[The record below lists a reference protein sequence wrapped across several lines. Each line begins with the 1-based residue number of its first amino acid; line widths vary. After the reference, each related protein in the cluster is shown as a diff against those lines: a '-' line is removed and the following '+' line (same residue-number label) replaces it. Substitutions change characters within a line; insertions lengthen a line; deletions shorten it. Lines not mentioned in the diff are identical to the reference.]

1 MKYKV
6 IITSNNR
13 NVINQ
18 FFDNIG
24 QRLDCISTSERY
36 EDMANH
42 IKYVQPDGFIFC
54 LNGENSDALKKYIG
68 IVNELYRKKVPVFVI
83 GDAKESAKFEKVITG
98 VKPNMLDKSLPY
110 RNIEEKIARVLGDNK
125 MAEDNKAEAER
136 ASQIADSAA
145 DAVKEAE
152 RILAKIDAAEANKKK
167 HVLVVDDDSNVL
179 KLIKNYLAGRY
190 DVATAKSGK
199 VAMKFLET
207 KTTDLVL
214 LDYEM
219 PEEKGPE
226 VLSKIRANIKTK
238 DLPVIFLTG
247 VTEKEK
253 IQEVL
258 SMKPQGYLLKPIS
271 MMKLSATIKSVIG

>member
-1 MKYKV
+1 M
-6 IITSNNR
+6 
-13 NVINQ
+13 
-18 FFDNIG
+18 
-24 QRLDCISTSERY
+24 
-36 EDMANH
+36 
-42 IKYVQPDGFIFC
+42 
-54 LNGENSDALKKYIG
+54 
-68 IVNELYRKKVPVFVI
+68 
-83 GDAKESAKFEKVITG
+83 
-98 VKPNMLDKSLPY
+98 
-110 RNIEEKIARVLGDNK
+110 
-125 MAEDNKAEAER
+125 
-136 ASQIADSAA
+136 
-145 DAVKEAE
+145 
-152 RILAKIDAAEANKKK
+152 
-167 HVLVVDDDSNVL
+167 
-179 KLIKNYLAGRY
+179 
-190 DVATAKSGK
+190 ATAKSGK